1 MSECI
6 DDMTALSQL
15 KDSVV
20 DIIRHDPNPLLQ
32 KSKDILRRIDERQL
46 VSIVTS
52 AAVTHIQTWMSAK
65 ILDIN
70 PSQKYNSANNNLIFT
85 IIIVIFH
92 SVLVH
97 RQDIFQ

>member
-32 KSKDILRRIDERQL
+32 KSKDIFRRIDERQL
-46 VSIVTS
+46 VSMIAS
-52 AAVTHIQTWMSAK
+52 AALT
-65 ILDIN
+65 
-70 PSQKYNSANNNLIFT
+70 
-85 IIIVIFH
+85 
-92 SVLVH
+92 VH
-97 RQDIFQ
+97 TFNRACQPRN